1 MGNGAVTDALNPP
14 WLAAWRERGPA
25 PPAQREPHPCQGG
38 NGETATVSAVAEA
51 APPQRPKV
59 NYQGFVEPLPW
70 PDDGGRRRERV
81 LDVDHNPPRVVR
93 VVGWQRC
100 IKCSR
105 RFFSDDV
112 RAVRMCPVCKNVKD
126 QRKPQRW

>member
-14 WLAAWRERGPA
+14 GLAAWRERGPA
-25 PPAQREPHPCQGG
+25 PPAQCEQHPGQGG
-38 NGETATVSAVAEA
+38 SGETATVSAVAEA
-51 APPQRPKV
+51 VPPQRPKP

-70 PDDGGRRRERV
+70 PDDRGKRRETV

-112 RAVRMCPVCKNVKD
+112 RAVRMCRDCSSLA
-126 QRKPQRW
+126 

>member
-1 MGNGAVTDALNPP
+1 VTDALTPP
-14 WLAAWRERGPA
+14 WLVAWRERCPA
-25 PPAQREPHPCQGG
+25 PPAQREQQPRQGG

-51 APPQRPKV
+51 SRPQRPKV

-70 PDDGGRRRERV
+70 PDDGGRRRETV

-112 RAVRMCPVCKNVKD
+112 RAVRMCKD
-126 QRKPQRW
+126 CSSLA